1 MAVKTVRAQINGI
14 WTTLTLNASSGK
26 YEATIAAPA
35 ITSFNLSGGFYPVVV
50 EATDLAGNVTTKNSS
65 DSILGESLKLRVKE
79 ITPPTITIT
88 GPSTGSYVTN
98 SATPI
103 TFQLRDETN
112 GSGIALSS
120 LKFNIDGTILT
131 NTSPGMVLTAV
142 TGGYNG
148 TYTQSSGLTDGV
160 HSVTIN
166 VSDNDSNAATAKSIS
181 FTVDT
186 VPPSLT
192 VSNPEADTTY
202 TNQSSLTITGTT
214 ADVTSGPITLD
225 ITVGSTVH
233 SNVGVNADGSF
244 SKVVTLLGGTN
255 TIKIKATDKAGKFT
269 EVTRTVI
276 LDTVAPTISKVVIT
290 PNPVN
295 VNQSYKIEIE
305 ASDV

>member
-1 MAVKTVRAQINGI
+1 MAVKTVRAQINGV
-14 WTTLTLNASSGK
+14 WVNLTLNSSTGK
-26 YEATIAAPA
+26 YEATIAAPP
-35 ITSFNLSGGFYPVVV
+35 ITSFNLAGGYYPVTV

-65 DSILGESLKLRVKE
+65 DSVLGQSLRLRVKE

-103 TFQLRDETN
+103 TFQLRDESN
-112 GSGIALSS
+112 GSGIALST
-120 LKFNIDGTILT
+120 LKLNIDGNILT
-131 NTSPGMVLTAV
+131 NTSPGIVLTAV
-142 TGGYNG
+142 QGGYNG
-148 TYTQSSGLTDGV
+148 TYTPPSALRDGV
-160 HSVTIN
+160 HNVTIN
-166 VSDNDSNAATAKSIS
+166 VSDNDGNAATAKSIS

-192 VSNPEADTTY
+192 VTNPSASATY
-202 TNQSSLTITGTT
+202 TNNSSLTVTGTT
-214 ADVTSGPITLD
+214 VDATSGPIKLD

-233 SNVGVNADGSF
+233 SNVTVNSNGSF
-244 SKVVTLLGGTN
+244 SKVVTLLNGSN
-255 TIKIKATDKAGKFT
+255 VIKIKATDKAGKYT
-269 EVTRTVI
+269 EITRTVI
-276 LDTVAPTISKVVIT
+276 LDTVAPTINKVIIT